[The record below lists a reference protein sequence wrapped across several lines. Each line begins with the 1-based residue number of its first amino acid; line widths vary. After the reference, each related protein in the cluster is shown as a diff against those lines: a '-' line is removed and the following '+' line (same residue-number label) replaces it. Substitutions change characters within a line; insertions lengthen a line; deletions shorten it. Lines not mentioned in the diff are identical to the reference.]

1 MSAPPDQFKRAPKR
15 KAAKARSVT
24 MTPDARRA
32 LEEMMRERDEREK
45 AYNRHLPP
53 DSTRR

>member
-1 MSAPPDQFKRAPKR
+1 MSEPPDQFKRAPKR
-15 KAAKARSVT
+15 KPARARSVT
-24 MTPDARRA
+24 VSPDARRA

-45 AYNRHLPP
+45 SYNRHLPP